1 MMEFQESSVL
11 SEKTVRTK
19 SFNAAEHATIDLF
32 PVQGRGW
39 SRLDFLDLHAFFL
52 EPELPS
58 NETPCSSSFGHG
70 YHVAF

>member
-32 PVQGRGW
+32 PVQGR
-39 SRLDFLDLHAFFL
+39 DLHAFFL